1 MEKNA
6 SCRKTIDFFS
16 EKVYY
21 ISAKDKSNTE
31 RTVYRILKVK
41 LETVSDVEETEVII
55 RCRELDEETE
65 RLLSTIRLFA
75 NTIIG
80 KKDNKTFILK
90 PEDICYF
97 DTQENKVLLITEDA
111 VYETPLK
118 MYEIEEKFKNTGFQR
133 VSRYSIINLRKVSYL
148 EPLFNGRMVA
158 VMKNGD
164 KVVITRLYIQALK
177 TTLGM

>member
-6 SCRKTIDFFS
+6 SCRKTLDFFS
-16 EKVYY
+16 EKVYH
-21 ISAKDKSNTE
+21 INAKDKSNTE

-80 KKDNKTFILK
+80 KKTIK
-90 PEDICYF
+90 P
-97 DTQENKVLLITEDA
+97 
-111 VYETPLK
+111 
-118 MYEIEEKFKNTGFQR
+118 
-133 VSRYSIINLRKVSYL
+133 SS
-148 EPLFNGRMVA
+148 
-158 VMKNGD
+158 
-164 KVVITRLYIQALK
+164 
-177 TTLGM
+177 

>member
-1 MEKNA
+1 M
-6 SCRKTIDFFS
+6 SG
-16 EKVYY
+16 
-21 ISAKDKSNTE
+21 
-31 RTVYRILKVK
+31 TVKIK
-41 LETVSDVEETEVII
+41 LETVSDMGETEIVI

-80 KKDNKTFILK
+80 KNDNKTFILK

-97 DTQENKVLLITEDA
+97 DTQDNKVMLITEEA
-111 VYETPLK
+111 TYETPLK
-118 MYEIEEKFKNTGFQR
+118 MYEIEEKFKNTGFLR

-164 KVVITRLYIQALK
+164 KVVITRLYIQSLK
-177 TTLGM
+177 NALGM